1 MGFFL
6 AVAILWFVIG
16 RWRGRMW
23 SRACVGPMYW
33 GPRGRHAGVR
43 GRFPS
48 ELPVLAAGGRRPPR
62 REATREGA
70 LEALKR
76 RYVAGELSDEQYE
89 QELDALFRAT
99 SVRGRA

>member
-1 MGFFL
+1 
-6 AVAILWFVIG
+6 
-16 RWRGRMW
+16 
-23 SRACVGPMYW
+23 
-33 GPRGRHAGVR
+33 
-43 GRFPS
+43 
-48 ELPVLAAGGRRPPR
+48 VLAAGSDPPR

-89 QELDALFRAT
+89 EELDTLFRAT